1 MDNSTEKMHTD
12 VRVQRVKT
20 HQLIWLVEHFIQMSN
35 FAFFAEEIP
44 TVTFHF
50 PVARHVNSNS
60 MSATDAVDLNDNSLT
75 HTVIKLDNIFDRHWR

>member
-1 MDNSTEKMHTD
+1 ML
-12 VRVQRVKT
+12 RVQRVRT
-20 HQLIWLVEHFIQMSN
+20 HQLICLVEHFIQMSN

-60 MSATDAVDLNDNSLT
+60 MSATDAVDLNDDSLT